1 MLYDALLKKL
11 SSVDRLTDL
20 EIEAAKA
27 LCEEVHLVPRR
38 RDVVSEGHNP
48 DRIHIVLSGWAAR
61 YNILKDGSR
70 RITAFLLPGDFCDIH
85 TTVLNRM
92 DHGILALTDCQVAF
106 VPPDQIDEIGRSTP
120 ALTRAFWRSTLIDEA
135 ILRRWL
141 VKGGRSD
148 AFEAI
153 GHLIGE
159 LYVRARLVGLTEDHT
174 VELPVTQEEIGDATG
189 LTPVHVNR
197 VLKRL
202 RESGIAT
209 VTHGRLAI
217 QDVEALHRQTGFD
230 PSYLHLSRYD
240 SRA

>member
-1 MLYDALLKKL
+1 MLYHALLKKL

-20 EIEAAKA
+20 EVEAAKT
-27 LCEEVHLVPRR
+27 LCNEVYHVPRR
-38 RDVVSEGHNP
+38 SDVVSEGHNP

-70 RITAFLLPGDFCDIH
+70 CITAFLLPGDFCDIH
-85 TTVLNRM
+85 VTVLNRM
-92 DHGILALTDCQVAF
+92 DHGIIALTDCQVAF
-106 VPPDQIDEIGRSTP
+106 VAEQKIDEIGRSTP

-141 VKGGRSD
+141 VQSGRGD
-148 AFEAI
+148 AFTTV

-174 VELPVTQEEIGDATG
+174 LQLPVTQEEIADATG
-189 LTPVHVNR
+189 LTTVHVNR
-197 VLKRL
+197 VLRQL
-202 RESGIAT
+202 RDAGIAT
-209 VTHGRLAI
+209 IKRGMLAI
-217 QDVEALHRQTGFD
+217 HDVEALHRETGFD
-230 PSYLHLSRYD
+230 PSYLHLSPHD